1 MRRDL
6 DLVRD
11 ILIQVGEADGPVDYE
26 ELGNGRPAALV
37 AYHCV
42 LMAQRGL
49 LDLGLVRLD
58 SGGDYVILQVNGLT
72 WDGEDYLAAIAD
84 PGVWK
89 RAKAEAAKVAKSVT
103 FEVLKTA
110 AVLIVEQQIRL
121 NLGA

>member
-26 ELGNGRPAALV
+26 DLGGGRPLALV
-37 AYHCV
+37 AYHCN
-42 LMAQRGL
+42 LMAQHGL
-49 LDLGLVRLD
+49 IDLGLVRRD
-58 SGGDYVILQVNGLT
+58 SGGDYMVLQVNGLT

-89 RAKAEAAKVAKSVT
+89 KAKAEVAKVAKSVT
-103 FEVLKTA
+103 FAALKTA
-110 AVLIVEQQIRL
+110 AVLIVEQQIKL

>member
-49 LDLGLVRLD
+49 LDLGLVRRD

-89 RAKAEAAKVAKSVT
+89 KAKAEAAKVAKSVT

-110 AVLIVEQQIRL
+110 AVLIVQQQIKA

>member
-26 ELGNGRPAALV
+26 DLGNGRPAALV
-37 AYHCV
+37 AYHCE
-42 LMAQRGL
+42 LMAQHGL
-49 LDLGLVRLD
+49 IDLGLVQRD
-58 SGGDYVILQVNGLT
+58 SGGDYVFLQVNGLT
-72 WDGEDYLAAIAD
+72 WDGEDYLVAVAD

-103 FEVLKTA
+103 FAAIKTA

-121 NLGA
+121 NLGV

>member
-26 ELGNGRPAALV
+26 ELGNGRPTALV
-37 AYHCV
+37 AYHCI

-49 LDLGLVRLD
+49 LDLGLVRRD
-58 SGGDYVILQVNGLT
+58 SGGDYVILQVSGLT

-89 RAKAEAAKVAKSVT
+89 KAKAEVAKVAKSVT
-103 FEVLKTA
+103 FEVVKTA
-110 AVLIVEQQIRL
+110 AVLIVQQQIKA

>member
-6 DLVRD
+6 DLARD

-49 LDLGLVRLD
+49 LDLGLVRRD

-110 AVLIVEQQIRL
+110 AVLIVEQQIRP

>member
-49 LDLGLVRLD
+49 LDLGLVRRD

>member
-1 MRRDL
+1 MKRDL

-11 ILIQVGEADGPVDYE
+11 ILMQVGEADGPVDYE

-49 LDLGLVRLD
+49 LDLGLVRRD
-58 SGGDYVILQVNGLT
+58 SGGDYIILQVNGLT

-84 PGVWK
+84 AGVWRK
-89 RAKAEAAKVAKSVT
+89 AKAEVAKVAKSVT
-103 FEVLKTA
+103 FEVVKTA
-110 AVLIVEQQIRL
+110 AVLIVQQQIKA

>member
-6 DLVRD
+6 DLARD
-11 ILIQVGEADGPVDYE
+11 ILIQVGEAGGPVDYE
-26 ELGNGRPAALV
+26 GLGNGRPAALV

-49 LDLGLVRLD
+49 LDLGLVRRD
-58 SGGDYVILQVNGLT
+58 SGGDYVILQVDGLT

>member
-6 DLVRD
+6 DLARD

-49 LDLGLVRLD
+49 LDLGLVRRD

-110 AVLIVEQQIRL
+110 AVLIVEQRF
-121 NLGA
+121 GAVSI

>member
-37 AYHCV
+37 AYRCD

-49 LDLGLVRLD
+49 LDLGLVRRD
-58 SGGDYVILQVNGLT
+58 SGGDYVTLQVNGLT

-84 PGVWK
+84 PVVWK
-89 RAKAEAAKVAKSVT
+89 KAKAEAAKVGKSVT

-110 AVLIVEQQIRL
+110 AVLIVQQQIKA

>member
-89 RAKAEAAKVAKSVT
+89 KAKAEAAKVAKSVT

-110 AVLIVEQQIRL
+110 AVLIVQQQIKA

>member
-49 LDLGLVRLD
+49 LFWR
-58 SGGDYVILQVNGLT
+58 SVNLT
-72 WDGEDYLAAIAD
+72 GNQTLRRAGERRHRF
-84 PGVWK
+84 W
-89 RAKAEAAKVAKSVT
+89 RSV
-103 FEVLKTA
+103 
-110 AVLIVEQQIRL
+110 
-121 NLGA
+121 NLTGNQT

>member
-6 DLVRD
+6 DLARD

-49 LDLGLVRLD
+49 LDLGLVRRD

>member
-6 DLVRD
+6 DLARD

-49 LDLGLVRLD
+49 LDLDLVRRD

>member
-42 LMAQRGL
+42 PMAQRGL
-49 LDLGLVRLD
+49 LDLGLVRRD
-58 SGGDYVILQVNGLT
+58 SGGDCVILQVNGLT

-89 RAKAEAAKVAKSVT
+89 KAKAEAAKVAKSVT

-110 AVLIVEQQIRL
+110 AVLIVEQQIKL

>member
-6 DLVRD
+6 DLARD

-49 LDLGLVRLD
+49 LDLGLVRRD

-103 FEVLKTA
+103 FEALKTA